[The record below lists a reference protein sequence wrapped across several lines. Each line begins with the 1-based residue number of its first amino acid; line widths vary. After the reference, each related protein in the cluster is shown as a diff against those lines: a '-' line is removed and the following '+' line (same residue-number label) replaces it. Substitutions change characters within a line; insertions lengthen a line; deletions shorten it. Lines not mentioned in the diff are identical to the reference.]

1 MKRVF
6 AIGSLLAAASFSP
19 SLLATQP
26 VQDASVDARLQ
37 VISAQLD
44 KTNALLAKLVG
55 EVPDHAASDKPHPDS
70 ELVRNLADFNGTP
83 GRPNKECAS
92 MGEEPK
98 RYSEGST
105 VQVKG
110 KSYKCVTG
118 PHWQEQ

>member
-6 AIGSLLAAASFSP
+6 VIGSLLAAASFSP

-37 VISAQLD
+37 VISTQLD
-44 KTNALLAKLVG
+44 KTNALLTKLVG

-70 ELVRNLADFNGTP
+70 ELVRNLEDFN
-83 GRPNKECAS
+83 PNKQCAS

-110 KSYKCVTG
+110 KNYKCVTG